1 MQKRIIGIFVCM
13 LLISTV
19 GLSVGF
25 TESTKDTQ
33 SINDAMPLE
42 PMTPLVRDIKPIKN
56 TNNLYPLPVDT
67 QVSSAQEDETHLSCA
82 TDGNGNPFVVYD
94 KVYDIFSSTIVTQL
108 SSDKGVTWPED
119 SLVEWTFTEPTLAIN
134 PDISMSSDK
143 LFAFGTFET
152 GTKDPQENMLIYSDI
167 HDPQTWQISY
177 LDFSS
182 HSTYIAD
189 TTAAIKGENTLAIAS
204 ICDYNDITN
213 TILINWN
220 CYRGTDQTW
229 PGVYWNNA
237 LPLSHLTA
245 DAGEKIFFCA
255 QQEQTNG
262 KSTIKSYYCNVTET
276 TVYSDWK
283 SGLVASSAGNC
294 TYPDVSVSGNLAYC
308 VYMDDKNGNQ
318 DVYIATTTTG
328 TSWKKYVVVDSEDD
342 ELYPVISANGDK
354 AICMFTKNN
363 DVYVTKTEDA
373 GKTWSDPVKVNDD
386 TGSVVSECGSIDIA
400 DGYGFWASNR
410 EGNNDIFF
418 EEVGQFP
425 NVVINA
431 TSGGFGIKV
440 TLSNVGNAD
449 AEGVTWSMVIN
460 GTLVLLH
467 SAPSGIISI
476 PAGESVTISSGFFLA
491 IGKITITVT
500 VNSVTKT
507 ISGFSLG
514 PFVFKV
520 K

>member
-1 MQKRIIGIFVCM
+1 M

-33 SINDAMPLE
+33 SVNDAMPLE
-42 PMTPLVRDIKPIKN
+42 PMTPLVRDIRPIKN
-56 TNNLYPLPVDT
+56 TKDFYPLPVDT
-67 QVSSAQEDETHLSCA
+67 QVSSAQQDETHLSCA
-82 TDGNGNPFVVYD
+82 TDSNGNPFVVYD
-94 KVYDIFSSTIVTQL
+94 KVYDVSTSTLVTQL

-119 SLVEWTFTEPTLAIN
+119 LLVEWTFQEPMYAIN
-134 PDISMSSDK
+134 PDISMLSDK

-152 GTKDPQENMLIYSDI
+152 GSQDPQENMLIYSDI

-177 LDFSS
+177 LDFSG
-182 HSTYIAD
+182 HSTYIAE
-189 TTAAIKGENTLAIAS
+189 TAAATKGENTLAIAS

-220 CYRGTDQTW
+220 CYRGADSTW
-229 PGVYWNNA
+229 PGVYWGTA
-237 LPLSHLTA
+237 GSDQALSHLTG
-245 DAGEKIFFCA
+245 DTGDKIFFCA
-255 QQEQTNG
+255 EQEQTDG
-262 KSTIKSYYCNVTET
+262 SRSIKTYYCNVTET

-283 SGLVASSAGNC
+283 SGLLASSRGNC

-308 VYMDDKNGNQ
+308 VYMDDRNGSQ
-318 DVYIATTTTG
+318 DVYVATTTSG
-328 TSWKKYVVVDSEDD
+328 VSWKKYVVADSKDD

-363 DVYVTKTEDA
+363 NLYFTKTEDA
-373 GKTWSDPVKVNDD
+373 GKTWSDPMKVNDD
-386 TGSVVSECGSIDIA
+386 TGSVVSEYGSIDIVG
-400 DGYGFWASNR
+400 GYGFWASNR

-425 NVVINA
+425 EVIISDI
-431 TSGGFGIKV
+431 SGGFGIKV
-440 TLSNVGNAD
+440 TLSNVGSAD
-449 AEGVTWSMVIN
+449 AEGVTWSMAIN

-476 PAGESVTISSGFFLA
+476 PARESVTISSGFFLA

-507 ISGFSLG
+507 ISGFALG
-514 PFVFKV
+514 PFVFNV
-520 K
+520 S